1 MNEFLNRF
9 SLAGKNALIICPDE
23 AFGAEIA
30 EGLHAAGAGIYLAG
44 RAEKALSCPVLG
56 RFAHELSS
64 ADSASGLEDAVRAG
78 MPSLDIVVY
87 NGLHTSVS
95 GWTQQSFQ
103 AINDQLQ
110 SALFGMMRTIQA
122 LGHILAEQGKGSVL
136 IVTDYGAL
144 VGYDPVSYRGCAD
157 HKEKDFSFVRGFISG
172 GAVNYVRQASNFLAE
187 HGCRINALALA
198 PLAGDS
204 PAAFEEAFIRHAQ
217 VKRMPVAD
225 DIAGAAV
232 FLASDASA
240 YITGVTLPV
249 DGGYTAK

>member
-1 MNEFLNRF
+1 MSEFLNRF
-9 SLAGKNALIICPDE
+9 SLEGKNALIVCPDKPC
-23 AFGAEIA
+23 GAEIA
-30 EGLHAAGAGIYLAG
+30 AGLHAAGANIYVAG
-44 RAEKALSCPVLG
+44 GTGAGFDCPVQAA
-56 RFAHELSS
+56 FPHDTACAES
-64 ADSASGLEDAVRAG
+64 AAALESAVRAG
-78 MPSLDIVVY
+78 MPSLDVVVY
-87 NGLHTSVS
+87 NGLHTDMT
-95 GWTQQSFQ
+95 GWSQSFME
-103 AINDQLQ
+103 INEQLQ

-144 VGYDPVSYRGCAD
+144 VGYDPVSYRGCEE
-157 HKEKDFSFVRGFISG
+157 HKEKDFSYVKGFISG

-198 PLAGDS
+198 PLAGES
-204 PAAFEEAFIRHAQ
+204 PAAFEEAFIRHSQ
-217 VKRMPVAD
+217 VKRMAKPD
-225 DIAGAAV
+225 DIANAAV

>member
-1 MNEFLNRF
+1 MSEFLNRF
-9 SLAGKNALIICPDE
+9 SLAGKNALIICPDNPC
-23 AFGAEIA
+23 GAEIA
-30 EGLHAAGAGIYLAG
+30 AGLHAAGAEIYIAG
-44 RAEKALSCPVLG
+44 GKNPDYAFPVKAGFP
-56 RFAHELSS
+56 HELSS
-64 ADSASGLEDAVRAG
+64 AESAANLEKAVRES

-87 NGLHTSVS
+87 NGLHTDMT
-95 GWTQQSFQ
+95 GWSQSFME
-103 AINDQLQ
+103 INEQLQ

-144 VGYDPVSYRGCAD
+144 VGYDPVSYRGCEE
-157 HKEKDFSFVRGFISG
+157 HKEKDFSYVKGFISG

-198 PLAGDS
+198 PLAGES
-204 PAAFEEAFIRHAQ
+204 PAAFEEAFIRHSQ
-217 VKRMPVAD
+217 VKRMAKPD
-225 DIAGAAV
+225 DIASAAV